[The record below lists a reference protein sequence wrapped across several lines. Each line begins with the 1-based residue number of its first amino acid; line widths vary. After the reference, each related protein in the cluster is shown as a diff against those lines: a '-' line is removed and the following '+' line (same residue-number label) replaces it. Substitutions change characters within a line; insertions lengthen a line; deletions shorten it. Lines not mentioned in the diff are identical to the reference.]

1 MLRDREVDA
10 IAREEIDNAGAAHWS
25 DGDLVVT
32 ALDSLVEYGGF
43 TVDAD
48 NTELLAS
55 LNERIDYLTDNRRIG
70 YAEWRADPT
79 VFMQRAAQWRR

>member
-1 MLRDREVDA
+1 MALWIAVLPVMACGGGERALEV
-10 IAREEIDNAGAAHWS
+10 
-25 DGDLVVT
+25 
-32 ALDSLVEYGGF
+32 GF
-43 TVDAD
+43 YAYFAPVSYSADVVDAD

-55 LNERIDYLTDNRRIG
+55 LNESIDYLTDNRRIG